1 MKRREQRKVMTL
13 PIDLLETSFQ
23 EIAPQ
28 GEAFVA
34 AFYERLFA
42 DYPQTKAF
50 FAATDMKEQQKKLLG
65 ALALVIQ
72 HLRKPDALA
81 PALNGLG
88 KRHAAYGVRPEH
100 YPLVGA
106 VLLDT
111 FAACLGER
119 WTPARRDA
127 WTQAYQ
133 AICALMLQG
142 DTVSAL
148 A

>member
-1 MKRREQRKVMTL
+1 MTL
-13 PIDLLETSFQ
+13 QIEVLETSFQ

-42 DYPQTKAF
+42 QYPQTKAF
-50 FAATDMKEQQKKLLG
+50 FTTTDMREQKKKLLG

-72 HLRKPDALA
+72 NLRKPDVLA
-81 PALNGLG
+81 PALAGLG
-88 KRHAAYGVRPEH
+88 QRHAAYGVRPEH
-100 YPLVGA
+100 YPIVGA

-111 FAACLGER
+111 FAAFLGER
-119 WTPARRDA
+119 WTPARHDA
-127 WTQAYQ
+127 WAQAYQ
-133 AICALMLQG
+133 AICALMLEG
-142 DTVSAL
+142 DNVPAL